1 MLPPTASDPS
11 IPPPDLPVAVAAAP
25 PPAPPTAPPPP
36 IRASLWM
43 RRGGTI
49 LALILVFVVGLGI
62 GRVGSSPDPFGGIL
76 PAASP
81 SGSLTPDQEFAL
93 IRQAWDI
100 LHTKYVGRAD
110 LDDQALVYAAINGMT
125 VAVGDTGHTNFLTAQ
140 QLADQSQGLSGS
152 FVGIGVRI
160 DPAADGRPQVVGVFD
175 DSPAKTAGI
184 KAGDIIEAVD
194 GKSTTGHTLD
204 DVSSWI
210 RGDAGT
216 TVKVTVRAGSAKA
229 RVYTITRAN
238 VATQVVTWTMVP
250 GTKTAFIRLDEFS
263 TGAAD
268 ATVAALKAIKEA
280 GATRIIFDLRGNP
293 GGYVNEAVGIASQF
307 IASGNVYIERD
318 ADGHETTH
326 PVSPGGVAADIPL
339 VLLVDGTTASSAE
352 IVSGA
357 LQDAKRATIVGVK
370 TFGTGTVLGDFPLAD
385 GSALR
390 VGTVEWL
397 TPDGRRI
404 WHAGIT
410 PDVVVERPSDVAA
423 LIPDDIRDL
432 TKAQVAAIKDPQ
444 LARAITV
451 AAGLDAT

>member
-11 IPPPDLPVAVAAAP
+11 IPPPDQPVGIAAAP

-36 IRASLWM
+36 ARASLWM

-49 LALILVFVVGLGI
+49 LALVLVFVVGLGI

-76 PAASP
+76 PGASP

-160 DPAADGRPQVVGVFD
+160 DPAADGRPKVVGVFD
-175 DSPAKTAGI
+175 DSPAKAAGI

-326 PVSPGGVAADIPL
+326 PVSPGGVATDIPL
-339 VLLVDGTTASSAE
+339 VLLVDETTASSAE

-370 TFGTGTVLGDFPLAD
+370 TYGTGTVLGDFPLAD

-432 TKAQVAAIKDPQ
+432 TTKQVAAIKDPQ

>member
-1 MLPPTASDPS
+1 MLPPTTSDPS
-11 IPPPDLPVAVAAAP
+11 IPPPHLPVAVAAAP
-25 PPAPPTAPPPP
+25 PPAPPTAPSPPV
-36 IRASLWM
+36 RASLWM

-62 GRVGSSPDPFGGIL
+62 GRVGSSPDPLGGIL

-110 LDDQALVYAAINGMT
+110 LNDQALVYAAINGMT
-125 VAVGDTGHTNFLTAQ
+125 VAVGDTGHTNFLTAK

-326 PVSPGGVAADIPL
+326 PVSPGGVATDIPL